1 MITPKLHGESE
12 KELKWR
18 RKKDF
23 EAKNLII
30 YLSVIKNMSSIKTVL

>member
-18 RKKDF
+18 RKKEV

-30 YLSVIKNMSSIKTVL
+30 YLLVIKNVSLIKTV